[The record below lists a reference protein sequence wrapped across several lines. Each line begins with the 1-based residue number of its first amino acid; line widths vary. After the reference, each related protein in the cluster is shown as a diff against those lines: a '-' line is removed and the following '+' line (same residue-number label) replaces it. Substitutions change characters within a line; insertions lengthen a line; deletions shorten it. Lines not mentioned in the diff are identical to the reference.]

1 MLSYGHPNQA
11 MAGVEVANR
20 HAAFGERTYEA
31 SKFANLCF
39 ARSLRTKVASR
50 GITVIALTPGQV
62 NTDLNAFVKDLVNVS
77 VPAELGGEKL
87 FESAFV
93 TRKPTPDF
101 VYPYWFPR
109 LVFEQDALEVLA
121 PWRITEAAWGRPLDN
136 AFRPERLLQH
146 RDFTLHGS
154 VGPACDDQL
163 QLSLWRWS
171 RIAVGLPARLDAGD
185 LFESSSLQTNPAG
198 IGVPKCPSPG
208 LCAPTMKTLP
218 FPEFELLD
226 QDGRLVTLESF
237 PSVSLLLYWY
247 PKANS
252 PGATAQGSGF
262 DELLPRYRKLN
273 IQVIGVSTEPS
284 LVSKGFAKA
293 SNITF
298 PLLSDP
304 AGSLPR
310 ALEMNEGSRWACYVG
325 AGRRI
330 LRFWPEVD
338 PLHFPVSAAGE
349 LR

>member
-1 MLSYGHPNQA
+1 M
-11 MAGVEVANR
+11 
-20 HAAFGERTYEA
+20 
-31 SKFANLCF
+31 
-39 ARSLRTKVASR
+39 
-50 GITVIALTPGQV
+50 TPGQV

-93 TRKPTPDF
+93 TRRPTPDF

-109 LVFEQDALEVLA
+109 LVFERDALELLA
-121 PWRITEAAWGRPLDN
+121 PWRIAEAGSWGRPLDN
-136 AFRPERLLQH
+136 AFRPERLLQQ
-146 RDFTLHGS
+146 RDFSLHGS
-154 VGPACDDQL
+154 VGPECSEQL

-171 RIAVGLPARLDAGD
+171 RNAVGLPAWLDTGD
-185 LFESSSLQTNPAG
+185 LFEASSLQTNPAG
-198 IGVPKCPSPG
+198 IGVAKCPSPG

-218 FPEFELLD
+218 FPEFELPD
-226 QDGRLVTLESF
+226 QEGRLVTLESF

-247 PKANS
+247 PKADS

-262 DELLPRYRKLN
+262 EELLPRYRKLK
-273 IQVIGVSTEPS
+273 IQVIGVSTGPS
-284 LVSKGFAKA
+284 LVGKGFANA
-293 SNITF
+293 GNITF
-298 PLLSDP
+298 PLLSDS
-304 AGSLPR
+304 AGSLSR

-338 PLHFPVSAAGE
+338 PLHFPANAARE